1 MSRKIL
7 GIDIRNDSIAAV
19 LVISSMRENRIDGS
33 ADVPI
38 PAATEEQP
46 NGIAAAL
53 ESLKETMDISGC
65 DCVVSVP
72 SDRFSYRNIQVPFRN
87 PKKIRMVLPFELEP
101 TLPYQIDNLVLD
113 FQTIDTTES
122 EDTTTLI
129 AAAIEQSELD
139 PYIEALAAM
148 KIDPECLTISG
159 LPAALCLANHA
170 DADEDQLFVD
180 INKKSCTFFA
190 TVGGQI
196 QVLRSFG
203 LPQTETNRP
212 QVLIT
217 QIKRTLAA
225 FVEMDL
231 SEFQPLDIIIS
242 GDGLDCE
249 VLTEDIADAL
259 NMEVKAANLA
269 DRLDIPI
276 EAHAADSWKP
286 AHYDDALALALMEIE
301 NLDGLNFHKGQFAV
315 QKFLARNKP
324 QVIKTAILAAAILAL
339 LVFNVAIDF
348 YSVHRR
354 IAGLNHQMTE
364 VYKTTFP
371 EVKKIA
377 YPYEDMNA
385 KIIDARKKSVFHG
398 KTGPH
403 VRSIDIL
410 NNISQRI
417 PKDIE
422 VDITRLVVGSGNVL
436 ISGNTDTFNSLD
448 DIKGRLEQI
457 DSFKKISISSANRDR
472 SGKGIR
478 FVLKAEL

>member
-19 LVISSMRENRIDGS
+19 LVISSMRENRIDAS
-33 ADVPI
+33 AEVPI

-72 SDRFSYRNIQVPFRN
+72 SERFSYRNIKVPFSN

-113 FQTIDTTES
+113 FQTIDTAES

-129 AAAIEQSELD
+129 AAAIEQPELD

-170 DADEDQLFVD
+170 EADEDQLFAD
-180 INKKSCTFFA
+180 INKKSCTLYA

-196 QVLRSFG
+196 QVIRSFG
-203 LPQTETNRP
+203 LPQSETSRP

-225 FVEMDL
+225 FDEMDL

-242 GDGLDCE
+242 GDGLDSE
-249 VLTEDIADAL
+249 GLREDIVGAL

-269 DRLDIPI
+269 DRLNIPI
-276 EAHAADSWKP
+276 ETHAADAWKP
-286 AHYDDALALALMEIE
+286 THLDDALALALLEIE
-301 NLDGLNFHKGQFAV
+301 NLEGLNFHKGQFAV
-315 QKFLARNKP
+315 QKFLAKNKP

-339 LVFNVAIDF
+339 LAFNVAVDF
-348 YSVHRR
+348 YTVHRR
-354 IAGLNHQMTE
+354 IAGLNHQMEE
-364 VYKTTFP
+364 VYKATFP
-371 EVKKIA
+371 EIKTIK
-377 YPYEDMNA
+377 YPYEDMKA
-385 KIIDARKKSVFHG
+385 KVTDARRKSVFRSD
-398 KTGPH
+398 TVPH

-410 NNISQRI
+410 NDISRRI
-417 PKDIE
+417 PKDIA

-436 ISGNTDTFNSLD
+436 ISGNTDTFDSLE
-448 DIKGRLEQI
+448 DIKGGLEQI
-457 DSFKKISISSANRDR
+457 EFFKKVTQPSANRDR
-472 SGKGIR
+472 SGKEIR